1 MKIRKI
7 MNVIKKKFVFKRI
20 NNCLMAL
27 HSMFVKYT
35 LTKINNK
42 LFYPYGSHFLKKNV
56 KLKCAVIVLNK

>member
-42 LFYPYGSHFLKKNV
+42 LFYHMVLIFSKNV